1 MGIAMKTT
9 AILLSAACVVLLASC
24 VTSAELQKRMIAPD
38 QVVEMAKS
46 GESADAIIQKLKAAG
61 TVYELS
67 ATELV
72 KLHDQGVP
80 DAVLDYMQGTYLD
93 AVRNDEARRAY
104 FDRPPPYYWYGWRR
118 YPWW

>member
-1 MGIAMKTT
+1 MNTT
-9 AILLSAACVVLLASC
+9 RLLLLAIFAGLLAGC
-24 VTSAELQKRMIAPD
+24 VSTAELQKRMIAPD

-46 GESADAIIQKLKAAG
+46 GESADAIIQKLRASG
-61 TVYELS
+61 TVYQLS
-67 ATELV
+67 AAELV
-72 KLHDQGVP
+72 KLHEQGVP

-104 FDRPPPYYWYGWRR
+104 LDRPPYYWYGWRR